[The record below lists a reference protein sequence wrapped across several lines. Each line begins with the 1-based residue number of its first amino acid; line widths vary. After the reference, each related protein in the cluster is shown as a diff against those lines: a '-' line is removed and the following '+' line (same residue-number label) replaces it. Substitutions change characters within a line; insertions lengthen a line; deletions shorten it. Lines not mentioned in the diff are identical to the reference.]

1 MNIEDRLIDELE
13 AMDRTDAASLLIS
26 NPKIAADIGSA
37 FANMLD
43 NERRDESAAECDNV
57 LESHYLNLRDE
68 YPDEAEDFIKHWN
81 KIIIVPKLDTAPVVD
96 T

>member
-13 AMDRTDAASLLIS
+13 AMDRTDAAAFLIN
-26 NPKIAADIGSA
+26 NPEITAEIGLA

-43 NERRDESAAECDNV
+43 NERRDKNALACEQV

-68 YPDEAEDFIKHWN
+68 YPDEAEEFIKQWN
-81 KIIIVPKLDTAPVVD
+81 KVLIITPFDTAPVVD

>member
-13 AMDRTDAASLLIS
+13 AMDRTDAASFLID
-26 NPKIAADIGSA
+26 NPKIAADIGLA

-43 NERRDESAAECDNV
+43 NERRDKDALACEEV

-68 YPDEAEDFIKHWN
+68 YPDEAEEFIKQWN
-81 KIIIVPKLDTAPVVD
+81 KVLIIPRLDKGAGC
-96 T
+96 